1 MCNLCVTEIV
11 YHAEISVI
19 IQMSFGA
26 SLEEVWGI
34 NMDLP
39 QDASVSKTKKSQKT
53 TSLPSLSNSNKKCEL
68 YANAKKLDDIMNY
81 FQEKNESYEKSP
93 TSRNQLPLPET
104 DGADRGEGEKIA
116 TAASTVELP
125 PERKMIY
132 EGFQYQQQRRE
143 RDYLDFALYVFSG
156 VVLIF
161 VLEQFIQIGVNLQKH
176 R

>member
-1 MCNLCVTEIV
+1 
-11 YHAEISVI
+11 
-19 IQMSFGA
+19 MSFGA

-39 QDASVSKTKKSQKT
+39 HGAAATSVPKQKKSQT
-53 TSLPSLSNSNKKCEL
+53 LADVPASNSAKVSNTKCEL

-81 FQEKNESYEKSP
+81 IQDRSEPYEKAP
-93 TSRNQLPLPET
+93 TSRNQQPLPET

-116 TAASTVELP
+116 TAASVVELP

-143 RDYLDFALYVFSG
+143 REYLDFALYVFSG

-161 VLEQFIQIGVNLQKH
+161 VLEQFIQIGINLQKQ